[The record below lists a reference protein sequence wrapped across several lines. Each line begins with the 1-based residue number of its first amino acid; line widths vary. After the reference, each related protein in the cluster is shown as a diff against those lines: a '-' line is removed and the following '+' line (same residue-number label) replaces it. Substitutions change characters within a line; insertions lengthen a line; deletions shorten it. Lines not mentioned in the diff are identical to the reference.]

1 MTLSLPYPPSTNHA
15 YTVRNGRK
23 VKSAEARAYAHEV
36 GWRVADHVRTG
47 EQPPPSFD
55 GTRLSVIIDVHPP
68 DLRRRDLANLEKL
81 AIDAVAHQLGFD
93 DSQIDVLTLR
103 RRAVDRTNARIIL
116 TLEAIPAEIPGE

>member
-1 MTLSLPYPPSTNHA
+1 VTISLPYPPSTNHA

-23 VKSAEARAYAHEV
+23 IKSATARAYANEV
-36 GWRVADHVRTG
+36 SWRVADHVRSG

-81 AIDAVAHQLGFD
+81 AIDATAHQLGFD

-103 RRAVDRTNARIIL
+103 RMPVDRTNPRLVL
-116 TLEAIPAEIPGE
+116 TLEAIE